1 MGGPPDYLYTGYCA
15 NNTLPIGQIP
25 QVSDYSAS
33 SFASSINQIGLKFL
47 PEKNKNLSST
57 TCLVDKICDK
67 TNENWKG
74 FWPFLLNFFYLH
86 CTRPPT

>member
-33 SFASSINQIGLKFL
+33 SFASNMNQIGLKFL
-47 PEKNKNLSST
+47 PKKYKKLSST
-57 TCLVDKICDK
+57 SCLVDKISDK
-67 TNENWKG
+67 TNEIGKVYG
-74 FWPFLLNFFYLH
+74 LFFINFFYLR